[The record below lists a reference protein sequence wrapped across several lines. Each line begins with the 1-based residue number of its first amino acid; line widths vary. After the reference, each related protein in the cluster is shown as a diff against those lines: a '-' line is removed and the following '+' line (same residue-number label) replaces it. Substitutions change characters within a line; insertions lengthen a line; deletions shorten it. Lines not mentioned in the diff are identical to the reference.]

1 MRLAEISR
9 KKPTSGNQEQLTTQV
24 TFGNPT
30 EAWVRG

>member
-24 TFGNPT
+24 ILENLLKPG
-30 EAWVRG
+30 